1 MMPFADI
8 LFYLFAGIT
17 VLSAGLVIT
26 AKNPV
31 YSVLGLI
38 VAFFNVG
45 GLFILLGAE
54 FLGLLL
60 LMVYV
65 GAVAVMFLFVLLTIN
80 INYEVLKEGYTRY
93 APAGVVVGG
102 LLLVEMVLA
111 MWLGVFNAPTPSYVA
126 LPTTGGEQNIKQLG
140 DVLFTNYL
148 LPFQMSALILLVAM
162 IGAIVLTH
170 RRRPDVRRQ
179 NISQQIMRQRKDSV
193 ALTKPESGKGVK

>member
-1 MMPFADI
+1 MPVADI
-8 LFYLFAGIT
+8 LFYLFASIT
-17 VLSAGLVIT
+17 VLAAGLVIT
-26 AKNPV
+26 ARNPM

-45 GLFILLGAE
+45 GLFIILGAE

-80 INYEVLKEGYTRY
+80 INYEVLKDGFTRY
-93 APAGVVVGG
+93 APAGVVVGA
-102 LLLVEMVLA
+102 LVLVEIVLA
-111 MWLGVFNAPTPSYVA
+111 VWLGIHNMPAPAFVS
-126 LPTTGGEQNIKQLG
+126 LPTGEAQNIEAIGQ
-140 DVLFTNYL
+140 VLFTNYL

-170 RRRPDVRRQ
+170 RTREGVRRQ
-179 NISQQIMRQRKDSV
+179 NIGQQVLRQRKDSV
-193 ALTKPESGKGVK
+193 YLAKPQSGKGVK

>member
-1 MMPFADI
+1 MPFADI
-8 LFYLFAGIT
+8 LFYLFASIT
-17 VLSAGLVIT
+17 VLSAGVVIT
-26 AKNPV
+26 ARNPM

-111 MWLGVFNAPTPSYVA
+111 VWLGVFNTPVPAYAS
-126 LPTTGGEQNIKQLG
+126 LPQGSAQNIKQLG
-140 DVLFTNYL
+140 EVLFTNYL

-170 RRRPDVRRQ
+170 RTRPGVRRQ
-179 NISQQIMRQRKDSV
+179 TISKQVLRQRKDSV
-193 ALTKPESGKGVK
+193 VLVRPESGKGVK